1 MSNSS
6 GGNVILGTLVGA
18 AVGFAAGILLA
29 PAKGAETR
37 ENLADKSDDLKD
49 SINKVAGQA
58 MASLNELRET
68 AERSIKSESSRV
80 RSAVKKESDKFEAD
94 VQNI

>member
-29 PAKGAETR
+29 PAKGSETR
-37 ENLADKSDDLKD
+37 ETLADKSDDLKD

-58 MASLNELRET
+58 MESLNELRET
-68 AERSIKSESSRV
+68 AERSLRGEGAKLRNQAQRE
-80 RSAVKKESDKFEAD
+80 ADKFEAD